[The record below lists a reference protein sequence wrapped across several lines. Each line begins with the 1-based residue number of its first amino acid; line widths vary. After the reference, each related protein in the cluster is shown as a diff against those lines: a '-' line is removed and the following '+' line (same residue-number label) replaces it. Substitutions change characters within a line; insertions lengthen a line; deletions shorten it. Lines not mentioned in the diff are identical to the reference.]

1 MNPVD
6 PSPLRSRD
14 QVIALLS
21 QHLPEWR
28 KRYGIQELVL
38 FGSLARNEATPQS
51 DVDLCVSLDPPNPF
65 ALVHFQQ
72 AVAQQLGVRVDVV
85 TRWSGMNPALKEEIK
100 RDAISIRT
108 RSAACGHRHRSDDQP
123 D

>member
-1 MNPVD
+1 MKPVD
-6 PSPLRSRD
+6 PRLFRSRD

-28 KRYGIQELVL
+28 RLYGIQELSL
-38 FGSLARNEATPQS
+38 FGSLARNEARAGS

-72 AVAQQLGVRVDVV
+72 AAEQQLGARVNVV
-85 TRWSGMNPALKEEIK
+85 TRWPGMNPALKQEIE
-100 RDAISIRT
+100 RDAISI
-108 RSAACGHRHRSDDQP
+108 
-123 D
+123 

>member
-1 MNPVD
+1 MSPND
-6 PSPLRSRD
+6 RASAPSRQ

-28 KRYGIQELVL
+28 RLYGIQELTL

-65 ALVHFQQ
+65 SLVHFQH
-72 AVAQQLGVRVDVV
+72 AVEQQLGVRVDVV
-85 TRWSGMNPALKEEIK
+85 TRWPGMNPALKWEIE
-100 RDAISIRT
+100 RDAISI
-108 RSAACGHRHRSDDQP
+108 
-123 D
+123 

>member
-28 KRYGIQELVL
+28 RLYGIQELVL

-72 AVAQQLGVRVDVV
+72 AVGQQLGVRVDVV
-85 TRWSGMNPALKEEIK
+85 TRWSGMNPALKEEIE
-100 RDAISIRT
+100 RDAISI
-108 RSAACGHRHRSDDQP
+108 
-123 D
+123 